1 MSSSTTTTTNSLHDA
16 RRLFPRLVSNIAR
29 HSYRAV
35 EIITLWFWLS
45 HRFPESG
52 LIRQILF
59 MNDQDIESL
68 AVEADL
74 ILNSLLL
81 PNPAPTHDDNN
92 DMPITAAL
100 LNMQTIN
107 TQYCINNCDSVSQG
121 LSATLCGLRW
131 MVFEDL
137 LGQDQMAVAAA
148 IVANENLNWMVL
160 MDLFWANVYNNN
172 PLLGYPLLRM
182 IINDDDEDDNDDDL
196 TSECTLLVTFMRGS
210 LFTEEELREI
220 FTRYGG
226 VEKVVIQET
235 PATSSSLYARIVFH
249 SPMVL
254 YMVLGNSNMVEL
266 LIGGKRMWARRFKSE

>member
-1 MSSSTTTTTNSLHDA
+1 MSSSIPPSSTTTTTTTNSLHDA
-16 RRLFPRLVSNIAR
+16 RLLFPRLASNITR
-29 HSYRAV
+29 HPYRAV

-45 HRFPESG
+45 HRFPESS

-74 ILNSLLL
+74 ILDPLLL
-81 PNPAPTHDDNN
+81 PNLAPTRNDNN
-92 DMPITAAL
+92 DVPITAAL
-100 LNMQTIN
+100 LNMRTMN
-107 TQYCINNCDSVSQG
+107 TQYFINNCDSVSQG
-121 LSATLCGLRW
+121 LSTTLGGLRW

-137 LGQDQMAVAAA
+137 LGQDQMAVVVA

-172 PLLGYPLLRM
+172 PPLG
-182 IINDDDEDDNDDDL
+182 
-196 TSECTLLVTFMRGS
+196 
-210 LFTEEELREI
+210 
-220 FTRYGG
+220 YGG

-266 LIGGKRMWARRFKSE
+266 LIGGKRMWARRFKSK